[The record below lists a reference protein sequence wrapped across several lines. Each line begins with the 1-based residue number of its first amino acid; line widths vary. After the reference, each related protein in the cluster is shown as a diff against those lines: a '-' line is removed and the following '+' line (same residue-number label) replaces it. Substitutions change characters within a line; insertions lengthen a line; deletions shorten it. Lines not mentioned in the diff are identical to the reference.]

1 MIRDS
6 VAKLSP
12 PQNASD
18 DAVDVPER
26 VDGAAV
32 PTRSS
37 SPRPEGTAFAPE
49 LPVFLTPDALTQ
61 LFQMDGQSRR
71 RAITMIEGIPA
82 DAAPPGAI
90 RVDKSLEVYLS
101 SDRSVVF
108 EFAYDYVDGGRSHTR
123 VLRVYSLD
131 EREQEAT
138 KVLLTRIGKL
148 HRAGRA
154 SPLAYKLSK
163 EPGKGQKYYKLPDPI
178 SVTGVMKCYRLTRK
192 LIDIATSGQFL
203 EPWRAV
209 WKSKFDGVFVL
220 NYCVVLHAID
230 ATPARWRGD
239 AGSSPLDRASTAASS
254 PRNDLVKNCRVH
266 PTHWLISTQVARG
279 AIRLRA
285 RPRGDRR
292 GYSLVARPDADAIAR
307 PRRDGQDA
315 NYPAVALA
323 EVSARRRG
331 GRGRR
336 RRLCD
341 RLKCFAQLGPRGLHE
356 SAPRL
361 PRYCAQ

>member
-1 MIRDS
+1 MAEKVDTPDKLALIRDS
-6 VAKLSP
+6 VADSLRHRMPVMTRLISLSEWT
-12 PQNASD
+12 
-18 DAVDVPER
+18 VPLYR
-26 VDGAAV
+26 RGV
-32 PTRSS
+32 PLLDRSGRPSRPSYRLPDTR
-37 SPRPEGTAFAPE
+37 PRW
-49 LPVFLTPDALTQ
+49 TQ

-71 RAITMIEGIPA
+71 RAITMIEAIPA

-123 VLRVYSLD
+123 VLRVYSMD

-203 EPWRAV
+203 EPSRGLRSDFELTTWRL
-209 WKSKFDGVFVL
+209 KRF
-220 NYCVVLHAID
+220 
-230 ATPARWRGD
+230 
-239 AGSSPLDRASTAASS
+239 
-254 PRNDLVKNCRVH
+254 LV
-266 PTHWLISTQVARG
+266 
-279 AIRLRA
+279 
-285 RPRGDRR
+285 
-292 GYSLVARPDADAIAR
+292 
-307 PRRDGQDA
+307 
-315 NYPAVALA
+315 
-323 EVSARRRG
+323 
-331 GRGRR
+331 GRETRR
-336 RRLCD
+336 RRYY
-341 RLKCFAQLGPRGLHE
+341 
-356 SAPRL
+356 SAAAGRA
-361 PRYCAQ
+361 RR